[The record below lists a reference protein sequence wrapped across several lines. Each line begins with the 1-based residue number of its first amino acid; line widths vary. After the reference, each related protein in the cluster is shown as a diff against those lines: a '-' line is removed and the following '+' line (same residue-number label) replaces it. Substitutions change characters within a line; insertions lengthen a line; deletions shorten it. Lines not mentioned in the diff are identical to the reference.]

1 MKNDEIN
8 ISCELVHDHTVNYAM
23 QQNHVPLVKRLC
35 LINNGSKDIEQLT
48 ITITTEPEFSTPWST
63 TIAALPGGQRL
74 DLGVIDIQL
83 APAFLGSLTERLAG
97 MLIISIK
104 DNEKLIYSS
113 TSPIDILSYDEWN
126 GTRSL
131 PEIIAA
137 FVFPNHPDI
146 ASILHGATAYL
157 QERTGNPSLDG
168 YQSKDHKRVRQQI
181 ASIYS
186 ALQAKEI
193 AYSVPPASFEEQGQ
207 KIRTPDIINEHLL
220 GTCLDLTLLFAACTE
235 AAGLHPII
243 IFTQD
248 HAFLGVWLVDESFAE
263 SLQDDVTLLTKRIV
277 AGVDEICV
285 IETTALTAAKNCPF
299 DEAVETAENKLRD
312 TDQFHFFI
320 DIHRARIS
328 QIRPLPLRTNVPFV
342 VEDTVASSTDSIND
356 YHPVTVASVPADDK
370 NTGTRTRL
378 QQWERSLL
386 DLSLRNP
393 LLNFRITGSTIPL
406 LTAALSDLED
416 ALADGNDFQI
426 HPRPTDWET
435 TPRDS
440 SVYQGRIHSNPQVKL
455 LQAEFAQHRLRA
467 DIADKDLSNRLTKL
481 YRAAR
486 TSLEENGTSTFYLT
500 LGTLIWY
507 EMDNSE
513 KPRHAPVLLIP
524 MEIIRKSVQSGY
536 LVRAGEDEPQLNITL
551 LEMLRQDFGIDIT
564 GLDTLPTD
572 EHGIDVQKVF
582 TIIRR
587 AIIHKARWDVI
598 EDAYLGLFSFSKFV
612 MWHDLKARNQDLLKN
627 KVVKSLMAG
636 SIQWQP
642 TEACSGANLLD
653 NTYHPKDIICPV
665 SADSSQLMAVTAA
678 GEGRSIVLHGP
689 PGTGKSQTITNI
701 IAHSLAQGK
710 TVLFVAEKMAA
721 LSVVQ
726 RRLDQIGLAP
736 FCLELHSNKTRKKD
750 VLNQLNGSLESARIN
765 NPQNWEQEAN
775 RLAKL
780 RGELNDY
787 VLALHRDRSIGHSFF
802 HGLSRLS
809 AVRDASPVVVF
820 QSKDVNNMN
829 PDTLERWESLTRQLK
844 IAGKICGHPH
854 RHPWEHSH
862 PTDYLPQMR
871 SQLGELLPLLLEQIQ
886 HWQTTVYS
894 VAEILD
900 LKNHT
905 DSYQDLMH
913 IMEITRLFIDN
924 PAIPGTMIAANDWDE
939 VRSAVD
945 RWIDHGLKRDTL
957 REAVFTRYTE
967 RVLQLD
973 IAALQEILA
982 SSMPEWFLPRWLGQ
996 YQVKKALQK
1005 AVKPGVQI
1013 DSEELEQE
1021 LRQLQNLCEEERVL
1035 SSASDRARSLLGKL
1049 WQDGNANWDAVASA
1063 CQWTEEIRKVAAKF
1077 SGTDLSRME
1086 ALRTQWASIITEHSE
1101 QLKPGAPLGEQFR
1114 ALIKAGETV
1123 INTWQIISSL
1133 AVMESIAFTNNPESP
1148 GWFAYIFNRIEQW
1161 IAHLDGLRDWC
1172 TWSRTKAEALA
1183 ADLKPLIT
1191 PYEQGKLTH
1200 NELEPAF
1207 IRGFYQAW
1215 AEYEM
1220 SQDAILSSFS
1230 RGLFEDKIKQFRE
1243 LDDYFAQLSR
1253 EEVYARLAAKIP
1265 KITGDAAQNSEVGIL
1280 QREILKQRN
1289 HMALRKLFQKIPN
1302 VLIRLKPCLLMSPM
1316 SVAQYLD
1323 PAYPPF
1329 DLIIFDE
1336 ASQVPTC
1343 DAVGAIAR
1351 GKELIVVGDP
1361 KQLPPTTF
1369 FNTLNN
1375 EEDEEYLALQDLES
1389 ILDDCLAIQMPQE
1402 RLKWHYRSRH
1412 ESLIAFSNY
1421 QYYENSLYTFPS
1433 PDDLKPAVHL
1443 YQIDGFYDRGKS
1455 KQNRAEGEAVVN
1467 EILRRLNDPRL
1478 NKSSIGVVTFSQAQ
1492 QRLIEDMLDEQLRH
1506 RPELEHF
1513 FSAEEIEPVFVK
1525 NLENVQG
1532 DERDVIMFSIGYG
1545 PDALGRVSLNFGPLN
1560 KTGGWRR
1567 LNVAVSR
1574 ARKEM
1579 LVFSTLR
1586 ADQIDLSRTSS
1597 QGVAD
1602 LKAFLEYAQHG
1613 KQSLYSQPAVS
1624 ADAEP
1629 ESVFEEQIINAL
1641 EARGHHV
1648 HPQVGCSGYRI
1659 DIAVIDPE
1667 HPGKYLLGI
1676 ECDGAT
1682 YHRAK
1687 TARDRDKL
1695 REAVLRQ
1702 LGWEIHRVWSTD
1714 WWENPEREIERIEQ
1728 AIEDA
1733 KTKSTRHE
1741 TSPNKPVVEA
1751 PARIAQNVVKPVEV
1765 EQEIKSN
1772 ATEYRICEL
1781 PLVSKIQ
1788 EEFYLDANNHIIYNQ
1803 IMQVVNLEGP
1813 ISHNLLCRRIIQA
1826 WGISK
1831 IGSRIDTRI
1840 RKLCLKFKLVKT
1852 KYDTSTYY
1860 WPENCD
1866 PMKYTS
1872 FRVPGI
1878 DKMTRRSIEDIPPE
1892 EIQNGCLE
1900 ILRNQI
1906 SLPEE
1911 DLIREAARLFGYQRK
1926 GPTVEMHIKHGIDQ
1940 LVKRGRANRDA
1951 DNSIVVAE

>member
-1 MKNDEIN
+1 MNNDEIS
-8 ISCELVHDHTVNYAM
+8 ISCELIHDNTVNYAM

-35 LINNGSKDIEQLT
+35 LINNGSKDIEQIT
-48 ITITTEPEFSTPWST
+48 VTITTEPEFSTPWST
-63 TIAALPGGQRL
+63 TIAVLPVGQRL

-83 APAFLGSLTERLAG
+83 IPAFLGSLTERLAG

-104 DNEKLIYSS
+104 DNEDLIYSS

-137 FVFPNHPDI
+137 FVLPNHPDI
-146 ASILHGATAYL
+146 AGILHSTTAHL
-157 QERTGNPSLDG
+157 RERTGSPSLDA
-168 YQSKDHKRVRQQI
+168 YQSKDHKRVRQQL

-193 AYSVPPASFEEQGQ
+193 TYCVPPASFEEQGQ
-207 KIRTPDIINEHLL
+207 KIRTPDIINEHSL
-220 GTCLDLTLLFAACTE
+220 GTCLDLTLLFAACAE

-243 IFTQD
+243 IFTRG

-285 IETTALTAAKNCPF
+285 IETTALTAGNNCPF
-299 DEAVETAENKLRD
+299 DEAVEMAENKLRN

-328 QIRPLPLRTNVPFV
+328 QIRPLPLRTSVPFV
-342 VEDTVASSTDSIND
+342 VEDTAASSTDLIDN
-356 YHPVTVASVPADDK
+356 YQTVAVSNLPDNNSIVA
-370 NTGTRTRL
+370 NRTRL
-378 QQWERSLL
+378 EQWERSLL

-406 LTAALSDLED
+406 LTAKLSDLED

-426 HPRPTDWET
+426 HPRPTDWDA

-440 SVYQGRIHSNPQVKL
+440 SVYQGRVHSNPQVQL

-467 DIADKDLSNRLTKL
+467 DIAEKELSNRLTKL

-507 EMDNSE
+507 ETDNSE
-513 KPRHAPVLLIP
+513 KPRYAPILLIP

-536 LVRAGEDEPQLNITL
+536 MVRAGEDEPQLNITL
-551 LEMLRQDFGIDIT
+551 LEMLRQDFGISIT
-564 GLDTLPTD
+564 GLDTLPSD

-582 TIIRR
+582 TIIRK

-612 MWHDLKARNQDLLKN
+612 MWHDLKAHNQDLLKN
-627 KVVKSLMAG
+627 KIVKSLMAG

-642 TEACSGANLLD
+642 TEKSSDAILLD
-653 NTYHPKDIICPV
+653 TTYHPKDIICPI
-665 SADSSQLMAVTAA
+665 SADSSQLMAITAA

-726 RRLDQIGLAP
+726 RRLEQIGLAP

-750 VLNQLNGSLESARIN
+750 VLNQLNDSLEITRIN

-787 VLALHRDRSIGHSFF
+787 VQALHRDRSIGHSFF
-802 HGLSRLS
+802 YGLSRLF
-809 AVRDASPVVVF
+809 AVNDAPPVVVF
-820 QSKDVNNMN
+820 QNKDVINIG
-829 PDTLERWESLTRQLK
+829 PETLERWESLTRQLL
-844 IAGKICGHPH
+844 IAGESCGHPYQ
-854 RHPWEHSH
+854 HPWKNSRPIE
-862 PTDYLPQMR
+862 YLPQIR
-871 SQLGELLPLLLEQIQ
+871 TQLGELLPQLLVQIQ
-886 HWQTTVYS
+886 QWQTTVYS
-894 VAEILD
+894 VAEILA

-905 DSYQDLMH
+905 ESYQDLMH

-924 PAIPGTMIAANDWDE
+924 PAIPGRMIATNDWDE
-939 VRSAVD
+939 VRSAINN
-945 RWIDHGLKRDTL
+945 WIEHGQKRDTL
-957 REAVFTRYTE
+957 REAVFARYTE
-967 RVLQLD
+967 PVLQLD
-973 IAALQEILA
+973 IPSLQKKLA
-982 SSMPEWFLPRWLGQ
+982 DSMQKWFLPRWSGQ

-1005 AVKPGVQI
+1005 TVKPGVQI
-1013 DSEELEQE
+1013 DSGELEQE
-1021 LRQLQNLCEEERVL
+1021 LAQLQNLFEEERVL
-1035 SSASDRARSLLGKL
+1035 TGASDQARGLLGKL
-1049 WQDGNANWDAVASA
+1049 WQDGNANWDTVANA
-1063 CQWTEEIRKVAAKF
+1063 CQWTEEIRKLAAKL

-1086 ALRTQWASIITEHSE
+1086 ELRKQWASIITGHSD
-1101 QLKPGAPLGEQFR
+1101 QLKPGAPLGEQLR
-1114 ALIKAGETV
+1114 AFIKAGETV
-1123 INTWQIISSL
+1123 TNTWQTISSL
-1133 AVMESIAFTNNPESP
+1133 AVMDSIAFTNDGESSD
-1148 GWFAYIFNRIEQW
+1148 WFAYIFNRIEQW
-1161 IAHLDGLRDWC
+1161 IANLDRLRDWC

-1183 ADLKPLIT
+1183 VGLKPLIA

-1200 NELEPAF
+1200 KELEPAF
-1207 IRGFYQAW
+1207 MRGFYQTW
-1215 AEYEM
+1215 AEYEI
-1220 SQDAILSSFS
+1220 SQDSVLSSFS
-1230 RGLFEDKIKQFRE
+1230 RGLFEDKIRQFRE

-1253 EEVYARLAAKIP
+1253 DEVYARLAAKIP
-1265 KITGDAAQNSEVGIL
+1265 RITGDAAQNSEVGIL

-1329 DLIIFDE
+1329 DLVIFDE

-1421 QYYENSLYTFPS
+1421 QYYDNSLYTFPS
-1433 PDDLKPAVHL
+1433 PDDLNPAVHL
-1443 YQIDGFYDRGKS
+1443 YQTDGFYDRGKS
-1455 KQNRAEGEAVVN
+1455 KQNQAEGEAVVN
-1467 EILRRLNDPRL
+1467 EIFRRLDDPIL

-1492 QRLIEDMLDEQLRH
+1492 QRLIEDMLDQQLRN

-1513 FSAEEIEPVFVK
+1513 FSADEIEPLFVK

-1545 PDALGRVSLNFGPLN
+1545 PDALGLVSLNFGPLN
-1560 KTGGWRR
+1560 KMGGWRR

-1586 ADQIDLSRTSS
+1586 ADQIDLSRTNS

-1602 LKAFLEYAQHG
+1602 LKAFLEYAERG
-1613 KQSLYSQPAVS
+1613 KQSLYSQSAVTT
-1624 ADAEP
+1624 DAEP
-1629 ESVFEEQIINAL
+1629 ESVFEELIIKAL
-1641 EARGHHV
+1641 EARGHYV

-1659 DIAVIDPE
+1659 DIAVVDSE

-1714 WWENPEREIERIEQ
+1714 WWENPMREIERIEQ
-1728 AIEDA
+1728 AIQTA
-1733 KTKSTRHE
+1733 KVKSNRHE
-1741 TSPNKPVVEA
+1741 TSPDKPVAEA
-1751 PARIAQNVVKPVEV
+1751 HVRIAQNIIKPVQV
-1765 EQEIKSN
+1765 QQEIQSN
-1772 ATEYRICEL
+1772 ATEYRIYEL
-1781 PLVSKIQ
+1781 PLVTKTQ
-1788 EEFYLDANNHIIYNQ
+1788 EEFYLDTNDHIIYNQ
-1803 IMQVVNLEGP
+1803 IMQIINREGP

-1831 IGSRIDTRI
+1831 MGSRIDTRI
-1840 RKLCLKFKLVKT
+1840 RNVCLKFKLVKT
-1852 KYDTSTYY
+1852 VYDSSTYY
-1860 WPENCD
+1860 WPENYE
-1866 PMKYTS
+1866 PIKYTS
-1872 FRVPGI
+1872 FRVPGG
-1878 DKMTRRSIEDIPPE
+1878 DPLTRRSIEDIPLE

-1900 ILRNQI
+1900 VLRNQI

-1911 DLIREAARLFGYQRK
+1911 DLLREVARLFGYQRK
-1926 GPTVEMHIKHGIDQ
+1926 GPTVEIHIKHGIDQ

>member
-1 MKNDEIN
+1 M
-8 ISCELVHDHTVNYAM
+8 
-23 QQNHVPLVKRLC
+23 
-35 LINNGSKDIEQLT
+35 
-48 ITITTEPEFSTPWST
+48 
-63 TIAALPGGQRL
+63 
-74 DLGVIDIQL
+74 
-83 APAFLGSLTERLAG
+83 
-97 MLIISIK
+97 
-104 DNEKLIYSS
+104 
-113 TSPIDILSYDEWN
+113 
-126 GTRSL
+126 
-131 PEIIAA
+131 
-137 FVFPNHPDI
+137 
-146 ASILHGATAYL
+146 
-157 QERTGNPSLDG
+157 
-168 YQSKDHKRVRQQI
+168 
-181 ASIYS
+181 
-186 ALQAKEI
+186 
-193 AYSVPPASFEEQGQ
+193 
-207 KIRTPDIINEHLL
+207 
-220 GTCLDLTLLFAACTE
+220 
-235 AAGLHPII
+235 
-243 IFTQD
+243 
-248 HAFLGVWLVDESFAE
+248 
-263 SLQDDVTLLTKRIV
+263 
-277 AGVDEICV
+277 
-285 IETTALTAAKNCPF
+285 
-299 DEAVETAENKLRD
+299 
-312 TDQFHFFI
+312 
-320 DIHRARIS
+320 
-328 QIRPLPLRTNVPFV
+328 
-342 VEDTVASSTDSIND
+342 
-356 YHPVTVASVPADDK
+356 
-370 NTGTRTRL
+370 
-378 QQWERSLL
+378 
-386 DLSLRNP
+386 
-393 LLNFRITGSTIPL
+393 
-406 LTAALSDLED
+406 
-416 ALADGNDFQI
+416 
-426 HPRPTDWET
+426 
-435 TPRDS
+435 
-440 SVYQGRIHSNPQVKL
+440 
-455 LQAEFAQHRLRA
+455 
-467 DIADKDLSNRLTKL
+467 
-481 YRAAR
+481 
-486 TSLEENGTSTFYLT
+486 
-500 LGTLIWY
+500 GTLIWY
-507 EMDNSE
+507 ETDNSE

-653 NTYHPKDIICPV
+653 TTYHPKDIICPV

-787 VLALHRDRSIGHSFF
+787 VQALHRDRSLGHSFF

-809 AVRDASPVVVF
+809 AVRDVLPVVVF

-829 PDTLERWESLTRQLK
+829 PDTLDRWESLTRQLK
-844 IAGKICGHPH
+844 IAGESCGHPH

-973 IAALQEILA
+973 IAALQERLA
-982 SSMPEWFLPRWLGQ
+982 GSMQEWFLPRWLGQ

-1021 LRQLQNLCEEERVL
+1021 LHQLQNLCEEERVL

-1049 WQDGNANWDAVASA
+1049 WQDGNANW
-1063 CQWTEEIRKVAAKF
+1063 
-1077 SGTDLSRME
+1077 
-1086 ALRTQWASIITEHSE
+1086 
-1101 QLKPGAPLGEQFR
+1101 
-1114 ALIKAGETV
+1114 
-1123 INTWQIISSL
+1123 
-1133 AVMESIAFTNNPESP
+1133 
-1148 GWFAYIFNRIEQW
+1148 
-1161 IAHLDGLRDWC
+1161 
-1172 TWSRTKAEALA
+1172 
-1183 ADLKPLIT
+1183 
-1191 PYEQGKLTH
+1191 
-1200 NELEPAF
+1200 
-1207 IRGFYQAW
+1207 
-1215 AEYEM
+1215 
-1220 SQDAILSSFS
+1220 
-1230 RGLFEDKIKQFRE
+1230 
-1243 LDDYFAQLSR
+1243 
-1253 EEVYARLAAKIP
+1253 
-1265 KITGDAAQNSEVGIL
+1265 
-1280 QREILKQRN
+1280 
-1289 HMALRKLFQKIPN
+1289 
-1302 VLIRLKPCLLMSPM
+1302 
-1316 SVAQYLD
+1316 
-1323 PAYPPF
+1323 
-1329 DLIIFDE
+1329 
-1336 ASQVPTC
+1336 
-1343 DAVGAIAR
+1343 
-1351 GKELIVVGDP
+1351 
-1361 KQLPPTTF
+1361 
-1369 FNTLNN
+1369 
-1375 EEDEEYLALQDLES
+1375 
-1389 ILDDCLAIQMPQE
+1389 
-1402 RLKWHYRSRH
+1402 
-1412 ESLIAFSNY
+1412 
-1421 QYYENSLYTFPS
+1421 
-1433 PDDLKPAVHL
+1433 
-1443 YQIDGFYDRGKS
+1443 
-1455 KQNRAEGEAVVN
+1455 
-1467 EILRRLNDPRL
+1467 
-1478 NKSSIGVVTFSQAQ
+1478 
-1492 QRLIEDMLDEQLRH
+1492 
-1506 RPELEHF
+1506 
-1513 FSAEEIEPVFVK
+1513 
-1525 NLENVQG
+1525 
-1532 DERDVIMFSIGYG
+1532 
-1545 PDALGRVSLNFGPLN
+1545 
-1560 KTGGWRR
+1560 
-1567 LNVAVSR
+1567 
-1574 ARKEM
+1574 
-1579 LVFSTLR
+1579 
-1586 ADQIDLSRTSS
+1586 
-1597 QGVAD
+1597 
-1602 LKAFLEYAQHG
+1602 
-1613 KQSLYSQPAVS
+1613 
-1624 ADAEP
+1624 DAEP

-1860 WPENCD
+1860 WPKNCE

-1872 FRVPGI
+1872 FRVPGS
-1878 DKMTRRSIEDIPPE
+1878 DKLTRRSIEDIPPE

-1900 ILRNQI
+1900 VLRNQI

-1911 DLIREAARLFGYQRK
+1911 DLIRETARLFGYQRK

-1951 DNSIVVAE
+1951 DNSIVIAE